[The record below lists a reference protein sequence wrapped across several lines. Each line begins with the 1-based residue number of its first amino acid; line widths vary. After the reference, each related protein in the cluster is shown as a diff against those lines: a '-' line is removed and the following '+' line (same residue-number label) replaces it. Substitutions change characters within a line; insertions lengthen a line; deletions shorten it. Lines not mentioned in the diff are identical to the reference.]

1 MDEAFSCEDLST
13 RFQATCPPGSHLLPG
28 DADGAVRAPIWQIN
42 SNTVL
47 IFSSCALPLAQMQTL
62 KQEGYGTGLTWGRTQ
77 PSRDSNPKSLNFQPM
92 AEPIDLPSAWP

>member
-1 MDEAFSCEDLST
+1 MDEAFICEDLST
-13 RFQATCPPGSHLLPG
+13 RFQATCPPGSHLLPR
-28 DADGAVRAPIWQIN
+28 DADGAVRARIRQIN

-77 PSRDSNPKSLNFQPM
+77 PSRNSNPQTRSFQQV
-92 AEPIDLPSAWP
+92 AEPVDLPSTWP